1 VTRRR
6 SGAGQAGAE
15 TLELVA
21 ALPLLGLALL
31 VAWQAVLLVRGQVQA
46 QSDAR
51 ELARRAVVCGASGPP
66 PRLADVDPRSDGSV
80 AVGPDRSG
88 QQMVR
93 VEVRL
98 VPPAVLPGLR
108 IDAGSALAPR
118 AVVVM
123 RHEPC

>member
-1 VTRRR
+1 MTRRR
-6 SGAGQAGAE
+6 SGARQAGAE

-21 ALPLLGLALL
+21 ALPLLGMALL
-31 VAWQAVLLVRGQVQA
+31 LAWQGVLLVRGQVQA

-51 ELARRAVVCGASGPP
+51 ELARRAVLCGPAGPP
-66 PRLADVDPRSDGSV
+66 PRLADVDPRTDGSA

-88 QQMVR
+88 RQMVR

-98 VPPAVLPGLR
+98 VPPAILPGLH
-108 IDAGSALAPR
+108 IDAGSALAPH